1 MRRAV
6 WLGIWLLL
14 ALGLPAAAF
23 AGDPL
28 AALKGLTGGGAGE
41 FLEPDQA
48 FVTAVEAVDGQSLRA
63 RFEVAD
69 RYYLYRDKLTFKVEG
84 GPALGEPR
92 IPAGETKEDPYFG
105 AVAIMHGAFEVLL
118 PISRSGTGATD
129 LTVTLG
135 YQGCAE
141 DGICY
146 PPITRTFPV
155 QLAPMPVAMAADAPS
170 ASETDQYADLLSGG
184 LGFGVIAAF
193 FGVGLLLSLTPC
205 VFPMVPILS
214 GIIVGHGHKATAR
227 HAFLLS
233 LVYVLAMAATYA
245 VAGVIAGRMGQNL
258 QAWFQAPAVIVAFAL
273 VFAVLALSMFGF
285 YELQIPASWQT
296 RMAALGNRQRVGSLN
311 GAAVMGVLSA
321 LIVGPCVA
329 PPLAG
334 ALVYISRSGDSVL
347 GGVALFAMALGMGV
361 PLLAIG
367 TSAGALLPRAGAW
380 MVAVKKAFGVMMLA
394 VAIGFLSRI
403 LPGPFTLSLWAVLL
417 IITSVH
423 LGALDRLGPE
433 ATGRQRLAQGLG
445 LAMLVYGGTL
455 VVGAAGGN
463 DNVLRPL
470 AGYNRAASSAEPAAP
485 EFQPVR
491 GPGGLKAAIRE
502 AAGRPVVLD
511 FYADWCVECKK
522 LERETFTDAAVQSSL
537 TQAVLLRA
545 DVTANDAED
554 RALLKELGI
563 LGPPAILFFDARGE
577 ERRTL
582 RLQGFVEPAP
592 FVRHIRTAFTP
603 CQESDQLLC

>member
-1 MRRAV
+1 
-6 WLGIWLLL
+6 
-14 ALGLPAAAF
+14 
-23 AGDPL
+23 
-28 AALKGLTGGGAGE
+28 
-41 FLEPDQA
+41 
-48 FVTAVEAVDGQSLRA
+48 
-63 RFEVAD
+63 
-69 RYYLYRDKLTFKVEG
+69 
-84 GPALGEPR
+84 
-92 IPAGETKEDPYFG
+92 
-105 AVAIMHGAFEVLL
+105 
-118 PISRSGTGATD
+118 
-129 LTVTLG
+129 
-135 YQGCAE
+135 
-141 DGICY
+141 
-146 PPITRTFPV
+146 
-155 QLAPMPVAMAADAPS
+155 
-170 ASETDQYADLLSGG
+170 
-184 LGFGVIAAF
+184 
-193 FGVGLLLSLTPC
+193 
-205 VFPMVPILS
+205 
-214 GIIVGHGHKATAR
+214 
-227 HAFLLS
+227 
-233 LVYVLAMAATYA
+233 
-245 VAGVIAGRMGQNL
+245 
-258 QAWFQAPAVIVAFAL
+258 VIVAFAL

-311 GAAVMGVLSA
+311 GAAIMGVLSA

-502 AAGRPVVLD
+502 AAGRPVILD